1 MCVDSGF
8 LQNRPRLQ
16 VGDHTTRAIWLG
28 KQLDVKTALLEEMD
42 KKSAET
48 GKPEEEIIWAV
59 HHHGIDHSK

>member
-1 MCVDSGF
+1 MLSGF
-8 LQNRPRLQ
+8 FQKKLRLQ

-28 KQLDVKTALLEEMD
+28 KQLDVKTELLEKMD

-48 GKPEEEIIWAV
+48 GKTEEEIIWAV